1 MIYEWDE
8 GKREA
13 NLRDR
18 GVDFAAAARFDW
30 DTAVIEADARQDY
43 GEPRFIARGLI
54 DGRLYVLVYTRRGA
68 TTRVISLRKAN
79 AREVKRY
86 AKDQT

>member
-1 MIYEWDE
+1 MYEWDE
-8 GKREA
+8 GKRRA
-13 NLRDR
+13 NLKDR

-30 DTAVIEADARQDY
+30 DTAVIEADRRRDY

-54 DGRLYVLVYTRRGA
+54 DGRLYVLVYTRRGEA
-68 TTRVISLRKAN
+68 TRVISLRKAN

-86 AKDQT
+86 VKGQT